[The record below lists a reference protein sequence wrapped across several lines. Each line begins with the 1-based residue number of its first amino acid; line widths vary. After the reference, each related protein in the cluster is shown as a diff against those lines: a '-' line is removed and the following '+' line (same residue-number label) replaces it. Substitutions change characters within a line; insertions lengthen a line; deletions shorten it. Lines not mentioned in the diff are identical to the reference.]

1 MINNNLFKIMFNLEG
16 QKVLITGACGG
27 IGSAMARKFSQQGA
41 IVGLCGRNEKKLQAL
56 ANELPNKSFCFVC
69 NLDNK
74 EEVESLFDKADE
86 TMGGVE
92 ILVCNAGITKDNL
105 AIRMSDE
112 EFESVINVNL
122 NATFYLNRSAIKK
135 MMKKKY
141 GRIIN
146 IASVVGV
153 AGNPGQANYVASKAG
168 IIGMS
173 KSLAMEC
180 AKRGITVNCIA
191 PGFIKSP
198 MTDVLN
204 DDQKARIMA
213 GIPMDRMGDPDE
225 IANSAIF
232 LASKEASY
240 ITGQTLHVNG
250 GMLMA

>member
-1 MINNNLFKIMFNLEG
+1 
-16 QKVLITGACGG
+16 
-27 IGSAMARKFSQQGA
+27 
-41 IVGLCGRNEKKLQAL
+41 
-56 ANELPNKSFCFVC
+56 
-69 NLDNK
+69 
-74 EEVESLFDKADE
+74 
-86 TMGGVE
+86 
-92 ILVCNAGITKDNL
+92 
-105 AIRMSDE
+105 
-112 EFESVINVNL
+112 
-122 NATFYLNRSAIKK
+122 
-135 MMKKKY
+135 MKKKY